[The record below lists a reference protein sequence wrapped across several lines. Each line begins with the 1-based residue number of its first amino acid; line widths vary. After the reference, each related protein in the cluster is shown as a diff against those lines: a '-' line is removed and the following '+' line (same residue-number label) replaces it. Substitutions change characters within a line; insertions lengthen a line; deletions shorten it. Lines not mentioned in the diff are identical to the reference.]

1 MTDIK
6 WICIKSA
13 SKLTGRQ
20 PRTIRYHIQKFKETN
35 PSIKELKESFKYIKD
50 IHNQSM
56 LMINEAFIF
65 ELYPS
70 LKMGVPKDEN
80 NKPINLKNYKQKLV
94 EFNYNL
100 KDKQYFSYKY
110 YFFKDIK
117 EVIKVQILKVE
128 TKGVFGEDCLK
139 DISLLNRLYKT
150 EYSTDEVSNN
160 YQVLFNENLL
170 PKKIIK
176 LYRLNMYNCYN
187 KDLKENILNNR
198 ILFHLYGYG
207 FNNILCYSISFDDFF
222 KLDFKNLS
230 QYFIYNFQ
238 NITNIDLEKI
248 SKDKLKYKLNE
259 FVTNYY
265 LDKYEKTKEYYI
277 ELEKLERYNEKID
290 NKYLK
295 NISKTKT
302 YLMKNKLN
310 GLYKIGKSINP
321 KYREQTLQS
330 QEPEIEM
337 VKVWEED
344 IENVLHTKYK
354 KHRKRGEWFKL
365 NKVQVKHIC
374 TKY

>member
-1 MTDIK
+1 MEIFTNYYL
-6 WICIKSA
+6 KSYLYNCKNDA
-13 SKLTGRQ
+13 PIDWDS
-20 PRTIRYHIQKFKETN
+20 Y
-35 PSIKELKESFKYIKD
+35 
-50 IHNQSM
+50 NQT
-56 LMINEAFIF
+56 
-65 ELYPS
+65 
-70 LKMGVPKDEN
+70 
-80 NKPINLKNYKQKLV
+80 LV
-94 EFNYNL
+94 KFNYNL
-100 KDKQYFSYKY
+100 KENEFFCYRYY
-110 YFFKDIK
+110 YFKEIK
-117 EVIKVQILKVE
+117 EVIKVQAIKKQMQGLFYLITNADFYNENDENYLFPK
-128 TKGVFGEDCLK
+128 
-139 DISLLNRLYKT
+139 INLLNKLSKT
-150 EYSTDEVSNN
+150 KYSTDELSNN
-160 YQVLFNENLL
+160 YQVLYNENLL

-176 LYRLNMYNCYN
+176 LYRIDINNSYN
-187 KDLKENILNNR
+187 KDLKQNILNNR

-230 QYFIYNFQ
+230 QYFINNFQ
-238 NITNIDLEKI
+238 NITKINLEKI

-265 LDKYEKTKEYYI
+265 LDKYQKTKEYYI
-277 ELEKLERYNEKID
+277 ELEKIETYNKKID
-290 NKYLK
+290 NKYFK
-295 NISKTKT
+295 NITKTKT

-321 KYREQTLQS
+321 KYRERTLQS